1 MIKLL
6 WISFL
11 PSLSEDV
18 IPSPLEDTVLGSF
31 SHYVCLFCVFLS
43 FKGDIDSKNRRKK
56 KKEEEKKEEKRRR
69 KKKKNEE
76 ERRRTKK
83 KEDNDNEKV
92 FPLKSIASHSR

>member
-1 MIKLL
+1 MCFDTFLSFVKGLFRRVLMIKLL

-56 KKEEEKKEEKRRR
+56 KK
-69 KKKKNEE
+69 N
-76 ERRRTKK
+76 
-83 KEDNDNEKV
+83 V
-92 FPLKSIASHSR
+92 VLCSII